1 MPRPRFRRLDP
12 AKQKRIL
19 EAAAREFAAHGFED
33 ASLNQILETA
43 QISKGAAYYY
53 FDDKADLFAT
63 AVAHYTEEMLA
74 DLPLVLASLDEE
86 SFWSTVASYYG
97 RQFAYSYEQPWA
109 IGVAKAAARLSP
121 ETIRANPS
129 LSQFMEELEPFV
141 DALLVRGQ
149 AVGAIRTDLPQS
161 LLRRLLL
168 AVDDASDHWLLEH
181 WQELEPEEI
190 QQIVRRVVGGMSRLL
205 APSPVEN
212 DDD

>member
-1 MPRPRFRRLDP
+1 MPRPRFHRLEP
-12 AKQKRIL
+12 AKQQRIL
-19 EAAAREFAAHGFED
+19 QAAAREFAAHGFED
-33 ASLNQILETA
+33 ASLNQILEAA

-63 AVAHYTEEMLA
+63 AVAYYTEEMLA
-74 DLPLVLASLDEE
+74 DLPLVLATLDRE
-86 SFWSTVASYYG
+86 SFWPTIASYYG

-121 ETIRANPS
+121 ETVNANPS
-129 LSQFMEELEPFV
+129 LGQFMKEMEPFV
-141 DALLVRGQ
+141 GELLARGQ

-181 WQELEPEEI
+181 WRELEPEEI
-190 QQIVRRVVGGMSRLL
+190 QLIVRRVVGGISRLL
-205 APSPVEN
+205 APPPIEN